1 MQNRQHRL
9 RDLDLLLGDLCRE
22 WGFCNHLTAKEL
34 VPAGKALT
42 DTEFAHAVRRAEKM
56 HPDYEPTWTQRI
68 CEKFSARFGPSFTLM
83 D

>member
-1 MQNRQHRL
+1 M
-9 RDLDLLLGDLCRE
+9 D
-22 WGFCNHLTAKEL
+22 FCNHLTANEL

-42 DTEFAHAVRRAEKM
+42 DTEFAYTVLRAEKM
-56 HPDYEPTWTQRI
+56 NPDYEPTWTQRI

>member
-1 MQNRQHRL
+1 MQKRQHRL
-9 RDLDLLLGDLCRE
+9 RDLDLLLGDLCRK
-22 WGFCNHLTAKEL
+22 WGFCNHLTANEL

-42 DTEFAHAVRRAEKM
+42 NTEFAYTVLRAEKM
-56 HPDYEPTWTQRI
+56 NPDYEPTWTQRI